1 MSYSPIDALSDLME
15 KLRKL
20 GFSLRS
26 TPKSPAFDGRQQQ
39 LGLPDGRVRFY
50 EHNDLEEPVLDSV
63 DWLIAEYQ
71 RLSRLTQELAQ
82 ALEAPAPN
90 RLLLR
95 EKIALR
101 DLRERR
107 FIAQERDEQVRAQ
120 RLNMFQAA
128 FAEHDPLIHEITGL
142 RDTYVLQIPNA
153 QVVGQGNVLTGQALL
168 PGQDPILFS
177 VEFAEGTPEITRVQ
191 ATQSG
196 VELQPADAPSQQA
209 PSDR

>member
-26 TPKSPAFDGRQQQ
+26 TPESPAFDGQQQQ

-50 EHNDLEEPVLDSV
+50 EHNDLEEPALDSV

-71 RLSRLTQELAQ
+71 RLSRLTQELTQ

-90 RLLLR
+90 RLILR

-107 FIAQERDEQVRAQ
+107 FITQERDEQVRAQ
-120 RLNMFQAA
+120 RLIMFQDA
-128 FAEHDPLIHEITGL
+128 FAEHELAGL
-142 RDTYVLQIPNA
+142 RDTYVLQIPDA
-153 QVVGQGNVLTGQALL
+153 QVVAQGNVLTGQALL

-196 VELQPADAPSQQA
+196 VEIQPADAPSQA

>member
-26 TPKSPAFDGRQQQ
+26 TPKSPAFDGQQQQ

-50 EHNDLEEPVLDSV
+50 EHNDLEEPALDSV

-71 RLSRLTQELAQ
+71 RLSRLTQELTQ

-90 RLLLR
+90 RLILR

-107 FIAQERDEQVRAQ
+107 FITQERDEQVRAQ
-120 RLNMFQAA
+120 RLIMFQDA
-128 FAEHDPLIHEITGL
+128 FAEHELAGL
-142 RDTYVLQIPNA
+142 RDTYVLQIPDA
-153 QVVGQGNVLTGQALL
+153 QVVAQGNVLTGQALL

-196 VELQPADAPSQQA
+196 VEIQPADAPSQA